1 MQAYFSSDSFEEICG
16 QENFLLERC
25 KEAIHAF
32 EQNAYRERG
41 IVFRVFLAWKDALGG
56 RTYDIQRPAARDGYV
71 SFVCWQVLTAEVK
84 IVESEDHDVYMD
96 FAMQIGDYRD
106 GVVCVDDSIVND
118 ELHEYMELVE
128 DYFANPY

>member
-41 IVFRVFLAWKDALGG
+41 
-56 RTYDIQRPAARDGYV
+56 YCQ
-71 SFVCWQVLTAEVK
+71 
-84 IVESEDHDVYMD
+84 
-96 FAMQIGDYRD
+96 
-106 GVVCVDDSIVND
+106 
-118 ELHEYMELVE
+118 ELC
-128 DYFANPY
+128 AK